1 MVLAGPNM
9 ATLTIRN
16 VKPAIVKSLKA
27 RARRKGRSMSQE
39 VRELLEEHIP
49 PVVDKAERLKVLEEI
64 RRSWASQSRPTTPEE
79 IESWIQYGRE

>member
-1 MVLAGPNM
+1 M